1 MSTFV
6 SIRSRRKRRRASS
19 SLSPSAMRSDG
30 HCVRGFDRSQLVRV
44 GELGLEDVDGAQEGA
59 DGRSEVAAR
68 CFERTELVFEGR
80 ILAKGKE
87 SRPFTA
93 PHFVVYEMER
103 EISHAIHD
111 VLGGVPAIAHL
122 QRVRR
127 GKLSKLRILHD
138 ALVRLP
144 GSYAES

>member
-19 SLSPSAMRSDG
+19 SLSPSAMRLDG

-59 DGRSEVAAR
+59 DGRFEAAAG
-68 CFERTELVFEGR
+68 CLEGTKLVFEGGS
-80 ILAKGKE
+80 LSKGE
-87 SRPFTA
+87 EFCPFTV
-93 PHFVVYEMER
+93 PHFMVHEMGH
-103 EISHAIHD
+103 EISDAVHD
-111 VLGGVPAIAHL
+111 VLSSVPAIAHL

-127 GKLSKLRILHD
+127 GKLSELRILHD
-138 ALVRLP
+138 ALVRP
-144 GSYAES
+144 